1 MSLSIESYFLSNNKI
16 FNYEVV
22 IVGAGISGISAAKI
36 FEDNNIS
43 YIVIEANNRLGGRAK
58 KAPETF
64 GHWFDLGCS
73 YLHEG
78 EINPFRTIAKS
89 LKVPIDYQNGDIFS
103 IEKTK
108 YLFGEKPLLLNEK
121 KKLKKSY
128 NNFLMMLNFYKEN
141 VKDNRLSSC
150 LNINDPNYPILFD
163 YLTGLNGIEA
173 HLVSARDFASV
184 NEGKDLIIESGLA
197 NMIDKWATGIN
208 FILNNP
214 VKQINWDREQIEI
227 YTKSNKYICKSVL
240 LTVSNGILANEDIT
254 FIPKLPDYKTQAI
267 HNLPM
272 GILNKIGVL
281 FEKGTFKDNQIGW
294 YVATPDKYHNNISE
308 IFSFEIRKKEKEHM
322 IFFFGGKK
330 GSDVENFPKK
340 YYKKII
346 EFIKNQFGENK
357 EKNIIKI
364 IHSSWGKDPYS
375 KGAYSFA
382 LPGHNF
388 ERNLLKKPLEKKVY
402 FAGEATIQK
411 NYGTCHGAYISGN
424 NTANKI
430 IYDLKN

>member
-1 MSLSIESYFLSNNKI
+1 MKAIFLSNNKI
-16 FNYEVV
+16 FDYEVI
-22 IVGAGISGISAAKI
+22 IVGAGIAGISAAKI
-36 FEDNNIS
+36 LDDNNIS
-43 YIVIEANNRLGGRAK
+43 NIVIEANNRVGGRAK
-58 KAPETF
+58 KAPESF

-78 EINPFRTIAKS
+78 EINPFRAVAKS
-89 LKVPIDYQNGDIFS
+89 LNVPIDHQNGDIFS

-108 YLFGEKPLLLNEK
+108 YLFGEKPLLINK
-121 KKLKKSY
+121 KKKIEKSY
-128 NNFLMMLNFYKEN
+128 NNFLVELNFCREN
-141 VKDNRLSSC
+141 VEDNRLSTC

-163 YLTGLNGIEA
+163 YLTVLNGIEA
-173 HLVSARDFASV
+173 NLVSARDFASV

-208 FILNNP
+208 INLNNQ
-214 VKQINWDREQIEI
+214 VKQINWGRKQIEI
-227 YTKSNKYICKSVL
+227 YTKSKKYVCKSVL
-240 LTVSNGILANEDIT
+240 LTVSNGILANEDIA
-254 FIPKLPDYKTQAI
+254 FIPKLPDYKIQAI

-281 FEKGTFKDNQIGW
+281 FEEGTFKDNQLGW
-294 YVATPDKYHNNISE
+294 YVVTPDKYHNNISE

-330 GSDVENFPKK
+330 GSDIENYPKK

-346 EFIKNQFGENK
+346 EFIKKQFGNNI
-357 EKNIIKI
+357 EKKIIKL

-375 KGAYSFA
+375 KGAYSYA

-388 ERNLLKKPLEKKVY
+388 ERDLLKKTLEKKVY
-402 FAGEATIQK
+402 FAGEATINK
-411 NYGTCHGAYISGN
+411 TYGTCHGAYISGN
-424 NTANKI
+424 HAANKI

>member
-1 MSLSIESYFLSNNKI
+1 MSNNKI
-16 FNYEVV
+16 FDYEVI
-22 IVGAGISGISAAKI
+22 IVGAGIAGISAAKI
-36 FEDNNIS
+36 LDNNNIS
-43 YIVIEANNRLGGRAK
+43 NIVIEANNRVGGRAK
-58 KAPETF
+58 KAPESF

-78 EINPFRTIAKS
+78 EINPFTNVAKS
-89 LKVPIDYQNGDIFS
+89 LNVPIDHQNGDIFS

-108 YLFGEKPLLLNEK
+108 YLFGEKPFLLNK
-121 KKLKKSY
+121 KKKVKKSY
-128 NNFLMMLNFYKEN
+128 NSFLVKLNFYKDN
-141 VKDNRLSSC
+141 VEDNPLSTC

-173 HLVSARDFASV
+173 NFVSARDFASV
-184 NEGKDLIIESGLA
+184 NEGKDLIVESGLA

-208 FILNNP
+208 VILNNQ
-214 VKQINWDREQIEI
+214 VKQINWGRKQIEI
-227 YTKSNKYICKSVL
+227 YTKSKKYVCKSVL
-240 LTVSNGILANEDIT
+240 LTVSNGILANEDIA
-254 FIPKLPDYKTQAI
+254 FIPKLPDYKIQAI

-281 FEKGTFKDNQIGW
+281 FEEGTFKDNQLGW
-294 YVATPDKYHNNISE
+294 YVVTPYKYHNNITE

-330 GSDVENFPKK
+330 GSDIENYPKK

-346 EFIKNQFGENK
+346 EFIKKQFGDNI
-357 EKNIIKI
+357 EKNIIKL

-375 KGAYSFA
+375 KGAYSYA

-388 ERNLLKKPLEKKVY
+388 ERDLLKKTLEKKVY
-402 FAGEATIQK
+402 FAGEATINK
-411 NYGTCHGAYISGN
+411 SYGTCHGAYISGN
-424 NTANKI
+424 HAANEI

>member
-1 MSLSIESYFLSNNKI
+1 MSNNKI
-16 FNYEVV
+16 FDYEVI
-22 IVGAGISGISAAKI
+22 IVGAGIAGISAAKI
-36 FEDNNIS
+36 LDNNNIS
-43 YIVIEANNRLGGRAK
+43 NIVIEANNRVGGRAK
-58 KAPETF
+58 KAPESF

-78 EINPFRTIAKS
+78 EINPFRAVAKS
-89 LKVPIDYQNGDIFS
+89 LNVPIDHKNGDIFS

-108 YLFGEKPLLLNEK
+108 YLLGEKPFLLNQNK
-121 KKLKKSY
+121 KVKKSY
-128 NNFLMMLNFYKEN
+128 NSFLVKLNFYKEN
-141 VKDNRLSSC
+141 VGDNPLSSC

-173 HLVSARDFASV
+173 NLVSARDFASV

-208 FILNNP
+208 VILNDQ
-214 VKQINWDREQIEI
+214 VKQINWGKKQIEI
-227 YTKSNKYICKSVL
+227 YTKSKKYVCKSVL
-240 LTVSNGILANEDIT
+240 LTVSNGILANEDIA
-254 FIPKLPDYKTQAI
+254 FIPKLPDYKIQAI

-281 FEKGTFKDNQIGW
+281 FEEGTFKDNQLGW
-294 YVATPDKYHNNISE
+294 YVVTPDKYHNKISE

-330 GSDVENFPKK
+330 GSDIENYPKK

-346 EFIKNQFGENK
+346 EFIKKQFGDNI
-357 EKNIIKI
+357 EKNIIKL

-375 KGAYSFA
+375 KGAYSYA

-388 ERNLLKKPLEKKVY
+388 ERDLLKKTLDKKVY
-402 FAGEATIQK
+402 FAGEATINK
-411 NYGTCHGAYISGN
+411 TYGTCHGAYISGN
-424 NTANKI
+424 YAANKI
-430 IYDLKN
+430 INDLKN

>member
-108 YLFGEKPLLLNEK
+108 YLFGEKPLLLNKK

>member
-1 MSLSIESYFLSNNKI
+1 MSNNKI
-16 FNYEVV
+16 FDYEVI
-22 IVGAGISGISAAKI
+22 IVGAGIAGISAAKI
-36 FEDNNIS
+36 LDNNNIS
-43 YIVIEANNRLGGRAK
+43 NIVIEANNRVGGRAK
-58 KAPETF
+58 KAPESF
-64 GHWFDLGCS
+64 GNWFDLGCS

-89 LKVPIDYQNGDIFS
+89 LNVPIDHQNGDIFS

-108 YLFGEKPLLLNEK
+108 YLFGEKPFLLNK
-121 KKLKKSY
+121 KKRVKKSY
-128 NNFLMMLNFYKEN
+128 NSFLVKLNFYKEN
-141 VKDNRLSSC
+141 VEDNPLSTC

-173 HLVSARDFASV
+173 NLVSARDFASV

-197 NMIDKWATGIN
+197 NMIDKWATGI
-208 FILNNP
+208 
-214 VKQINWDREQIEI
+214 EI
-227 YTKSNKYICKSVL
+227 YTKSKKYVCKSVL
-240 LTVSNGILANEDIT
+240 LTVSNGILANEDIA
-254 FIPKLPDYKTQAI
+254 FIPKLPDYKIQAI

-281 FEKGTFKDNQIGW
+281 FEEGTFKDNQLGW
-294 YVATPDKYHNNISE
+294 YVVTPDKYHNNISE

-330 GSDVENFPKK
+330 GSDIENYPKK

-346 EFIKNQFGENK
+346 EFIKKQFGDNI
-357 EKNIIKI
+357 EKNIIKL

-375 KGAYSFA
+375 KGAYSYA

-388 ERNLLKKPLEKKVY
+388 ERDLLKKTLDKKVY
-402 FAGEATIQK
+402 FAGEATINK
-411 NYGTCHGAYISGN
+411 TYGTCHGAYISGN
-424 NTANKI
+424 YAANKI
-430 IYDLKN
+430 INDLKN

>member
-1 MSLSIESYFLSNNKI
+1 MSNNKI
-16 FNYEVV
+16 FDYEVI
-22 IVGAGISGISAAKI
+22 IVGAGIAGISAAKI
-36 FEDNNIS
+36 LDNNNIS
-43 YIVIEANNRLGGRAK
+43 NIVIEANNRVGGRAK
-58 KAPETF
+58 KAPGSF

-89 LKVPIDYQNGDIFS
+89 LNVPIDYQNGDIFS

-108 YLFGEKPLLLNEK
+108 YLFGEKPFLLNKK

-128 NNFLMMLNFYKEN
+128 NNFLVKLNFYKEN
-141 VKDNRLSSC
+141 IQDNRLSTC
-150 LNINDPNYPILFD
+150 LNINDPNYPVIFD

-173 HLVSARDFASV
+173 NLVSARDFASV

-208 FILNNP
+208 VIFNNQ
-214 VKQINWDREQIEI
+214 VKQINWGREQIEI
-227 YTKSNKYICKSVL
+227 YTKSKKYVCKSVL

-254 FIPKLPDYKTQAI
+254 FIPKLPDYKIQAI
-267 HNLPM
+267 NNLPM

-281 FEKGTFKDNQIGW
+281 FKEGTFKDNQLGW
-294 YVATPDKYHNNISE
+294 YVVITDKYHKNIPE

-322 IFFFGGKK
+322 TFFFGGKK
-330 GSDVENFPKK
+330 GSDIENYPKK

-346 EFIKNQFGENK
+346 EFIKKQFGDNI
-357 EKNIIKI
+357 EKNIIKL

-375 KGAYSFA
+375 KGAYSYA

-388 ERNLLKKPLEKKVY
+388 ERDLLKKTLDKKVY
-402 FAGEATIQK
+402 FAGEATINK
-411 NYGTCHGAYISGN
+411 TYGTCHGAYISGN
-424 NTANKI
+424 YAANKI
-430 IYDLKN
+430 INDLKN